1 MTLPLAAPA
10 AEVTR
15 EEGARIAGEELS
27 DPAYAEAEPGLIQRI
42 WDAVN
47 ELLGEL
53 LDGVSAG
60 VPGGWW
66 TLGPLLLVL
75 AAAVVLLVL
84 RTRPARAAR
93 MRGALFETG
102 APMTAADHRAAAER
116 HAARGEHAEAVRE
129 FLRAVSRDLEE
140 RAVITARPGRTATEL
155 AADAGAVLP
164 DHRAALERA
173 AAVFNA
179 SAYGGVRPG
188 AEDTAA
194 LRDLDA
200 ALSTARPAGAAR

>member
-10 AEVTR
+10 AEISR

-42 WDAVN
+42 WDAVS

-164 DHRAALERA
+164 DHRAALEHA

-200 ALSTARPAGAAR
+200 ALSAARPAGAAR

>member
-1 MTLPLAAPA
+1 MILPPLASA

-42 WDAVN
+42 WDAMRD
-47 ELLGEL
+47 LLAEL

-75 AAAVVLLVL
+75 AAAAVLLVL
-84 RTRPARAAR
+84 RARPARAAR
-93 MRGALFETG
+93 MRGALFDAD
-102 APMTAADHRAAAER
+102 APMSAADHRAAAER

-129 FLRAVSRDLEE
+129 FLRAISRDLEE
-140 RAVITARPGRTATEL
+140 RAVIAARPGRTATEL

-164 DHRAALERA
+164 GHGAALERA

-188 AEDTAA
+188 AGDTAA
-194 LRDLDA
+194 LRDLEA
-200 ALSTARPAGAAR
+200 ALRAARPAEAAR